1 MQVPMYSPVTLR
13 LHWPASNTSSKTSR
27 RRHTGTCRSW
37 PDPFQCLDGSWARAT
52 ELLRTRVFLHVFR
65 VCLLAAPLPD
75 VHRLGQ
81 ASHQDVLKLFLTTSP
96 DLSAGVEVAA
106 TARVVMA
113 AGWAVAVPVARE
125 ASLAGDW
132 AAAIVAADVEA
143 DLGVAAAMAGED
155 VRETAAAVRTM
166 VEAAMAVAAAL
177 ASDWAVA
184 AAMAWEDLRETAAAV
199 RTTVEAVM
207 AVAAALALDWAVAAA
222 MVGEDERDAAAT
234 VRATVVAVMALATV
248 VAVMALATV
257 VAVMAVGVVA
267 GATEAVAAV
276 E

>member
-1 MQVPMYSPVTLR
+1 M
-13 LHWPASNTSSKTSR
+13 
-27 RRHTGTCRSW
+27 
-37 PDPFQCLDGSWARAT
+37 
-52 ELLRTRVFLHVFR
+52 
-65 VCLLAAPLPD
+65 
-75 VHRLGQ
+75 
-81 ASHQDVLKLFLTTSP
+81 
-96 DLSAGVEVAA
+96 AA

-155 VRETAAAVRTM
+155 VRETAAAVRT
-166 VEAAMAVAAAL
+166 A
-177 ASDWAVA
+177 
-184 AAMAWEDLRETAAAV
+184 
-199 RTTVEAVM
+199 VEAVM

-248 VAVMALATV
+248 VAVMA
-257 VAVMAVGVVA
+257 VGVVA

>member
-1 MQVPMYSPVTLR
+1 MTNAQ
-13 LHWPASNTSSKTSR
+13 
-27 RRHTGTCRSW
+27 
-37 PDPFQCLDGSWARAT
+37 
-52 ELLRTRVFLHVFR
+52 
-65 VCLLAAPLPD
+65 
-75 VHRLGQ
+75 RLGQ
-81 ASHQDVLKLFLTTSP
+81 ASLQYVLKLILTTNP

-106 TARVVMA
+106 TARAVMA
-113 AGWAVAVPVARE
+113 AGWAVAEPVARE

-132 AAAIVAADVEA
+132 AAAIVAAGVDEDV
-143 DLGVAAAMAGED
+143 GVAAAMAGED
-155 VRETAAAVRTM
+155 VRETAAAVRTA
-166 VEAAMAVAAAL
+166 VEAVMAVAAAL

-184 AAMAWEDLRETAAAV
+184 AAMA
-199 RTTVEAVM
+199 
-207 AVAAALALDWAVAAA
+207 
-222 MVGEDERDAAAT
+222 GEDERDAAAT